1 MRQALAM
8 TPSHGIGPEAQLE
21 NCPDECRPAGRTL
34 HVSRDRFAS
43 IVRIHGP
50 GTFAARS
57 GTKRKQALAVGVALF
72 FFLGGC
78 RSKQQQSEP
87 TVEFTR
93 VPPADEGGPGRVDRI
108 EGRVVGVRPGQ
119 QIIIFAKSGRWWIQ
133 PLAVQ
138 PFTKIQPDS
147 KWSSATHLGTEYA
160 AVLVGSDY
168 QLPPTLDRLPEI
180 GGGVL
185 SVAIVK
191 GENPR
196 AQVNQA
202 LQFSG
207 YEWKIRSASSDRGG
221 NITTYDPS
229 NAWTDERG
237 ALHLRISKNAGQ
249 WRCAEVSLTRS
260 LGYGLYRFVVRDTSH
275 IEPAV
280 VLGLFTWEE
289 GGEDQNHREM
299 DVEISRWG
307 DALSKNAQFVVQP
320 YYVPANV
327 ARFDAPAGELTY
339 SFRWKPGSVSFLT
352 TRGARSSSHAVAQRE
367 FSSAIPTPG
376 NELVHLNLYVYGNAA
391 SPPRNETEVVIE
403 KFEFLP

>member
-1 MRQALAM
+1 M
-8 TPSHGIGPEAQLE
+8 
-21 NCPDECRPAGRTL
+21 
-34 HVSRDRFAS
+34 
-43 IVRIHGP
+43 
-50 GTFAARS
+50 
-57 GTKRKQALAVGVALF
+57 
-72 FFLGGC
+72 
-78 RSKQQQSEP
+78 
-87 TVEFTR
+87 
-93 VPPADEGGPGRVDRI
+93 DRI
-108 EGRVVGVRPGQ
+108 EGRVLGARPGQ
-119 QIIIFAKSGRWWIQ
+119 QIIIFARSGRWWVQ

-147 KWSSATHLGTEYA
+147 RWSSATHLGTEYA

-168 QLPPTLDRLPEI
+168 QVPPTLDRLPEV

-191 GENPR
+191 GENPS
-196 AQVNQA
+196 AQMTKA

-207 YEWKIRSASSDRGG
+207 YDWKIRSASSDRGG
-221 NITTYDPS
+221 NINSYDPS

-327 ARFDAPAGELTY
+327 ARFDAPTGAVTH
-339 SFRWKPGSVSFLT
+339 SFRWKAGSVSFAT
-352 TRGARSSSHAVAQRE
+352 TRGARTSSRPVAQHE

-376 NELVHLNLYVYGNAA
+376 NELVHLNLYIYGNAA

>member
-8 TPSHGIGPEAQLE
+8 APSHGIGPVAQLQNRLE
-21 NCPDECRPAGRTL
+21 GIFSPILYAPKDTL
-34 HVSRDRFAS
+34 TFIVKFHGQSQFAFRSRKKWQR
-43 IVRIHGP
+43 VLP
-50 GTFAARS
+50 FAA
-57 GTKRKQALAVGVALF
+57 AVLI
-72 FFLGGC
+72 FLGGC
-78 RSKQQQSEP
+78 RSNQEQTDP
-87 TVEFTR
+87 TVEFTK
-93 VPPADEGGPGRVDRI
+93 VPPSDEGGPDKVDRI
-108 EGRVVGVRPGQ
+108 EGRVVGARPGQ
-119 QIIIFAKSGRWWIQ
+119 QIIIFAKSGRWWVQ
-133 PLAVQ
+133 PLAIQ

-147 KWSSATHLGTEYA
+147 NWSSPTHLGTEYA

-168 QLPPTLDRLPEI
+168 QLPPDLDRLPQL
-180 GGGVL
+180 GGGVIR
-185 SVAIVK
+185 VAIVK
-191 GENPR
+191 GENPH
-196 AQVNQA
+196 AQVSKV

-207 YEWKIRSASSDRGG
+207 YDWKVRSASSDRGG
-221 NITTYDPS
+221 NINTYDTS

-237 ALHLRISKNAGQ
+237 ALHLRISKIAGQ

-275 IEPAV
+275 LEPAV

-289 GGEDQNHREM
+289 GGEEQNHREM

-307 DALSKNAQFVVQP
+307 DPLSKNAQFVMQP
-320 YYVPANV
+320 YFVPANV

-339 SFRWKPGSVSFLT
+339 SFRWKAGSVSFET
-352 TRGARSSSHAVAQRE
+352 TRGARTGSRAVAKHD